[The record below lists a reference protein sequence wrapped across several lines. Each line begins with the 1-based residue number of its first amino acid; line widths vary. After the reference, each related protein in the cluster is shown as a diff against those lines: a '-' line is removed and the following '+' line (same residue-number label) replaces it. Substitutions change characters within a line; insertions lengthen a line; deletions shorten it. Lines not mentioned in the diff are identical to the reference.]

1 MTSLVDGRAASAA
14 RPCRRV
20 RRRWQG
26 RVAAAAVLLAG
37 LALTCGG
44 GLLLTAGTAAPA
56 AAVSVGSVPPAAPD
70 VPTGSGPSATATPM
84 PSPSPSPPTAI
95 RIPALGVRAA
105 VVPVLAPGGALDVP
119 ADPQVIGW
127 WSAGP
132 RPGSAAGTVVLAG
145 HVDTAEHGLGAFAA
159 LARAEP
165 GTRIELVTRPAT
177 VRYVVVARVRYPK
190 STLPPDVLA
199 SYGRPRLAL
208 LTCGGAFDERTRH
221 YADNIVVVGLPEA

>member
-1 MTSLVDGRAASAA
+1 M
-14 RPCRRV
+14 
-20 RRRWQG
+20 
-26 RVAAAAVLLAG
+26 
-37 LALTCGG
+37 TCGG
-44 GLLLTAGTAAPA
+44 GVLLASGPSAPA
-56 AAVSVGSVPPAAPD
+56 AAASVGSVPPAVPD
-70 VPTGSGPSATATPM
+70 VPALPGRSATPT
-84 PSPSPSPPTAI
+84 PSPPTAI

-145 HVDTAEHGLGAFAA
+145 HVDTAERGLGAFAA
-159 LARAEP
+159 LLRAEP
-165 GTRIELVTRPAT
+165 GTRIEVVAGPAT
-177 VRYVVVARVRYPK
+177 VRYVVAARVRYPK

-208 LTCGGAFDERTRH
+208 LTCGGAFVERTRH
-221 YADNIVVVGLPEA
+221 YTDNIVVIGLPEA

>member
-20 RRRWQG
+20 RRRLQG

-56 AAVSVGSVPPAAPD
+56 AAGSVGSVPPAAPD
-70 VPTGSGPSATATPM
+70 VPTGSGPSATATP
-84 PSPSPSPPTAI
+84 SPMPSPPTAI
-95 RIPALGVRAA
+95 RIPALGLRAA

-165 GTRIELVTRPAT
+165 GTRIEVVTRPAT

-190 STLPPDVLA
+190 STLPLDVLA

>member
-20 RRRWQG
+20 RRRLQG
-26 RVAAAAVLLAG
+26 RVAAAAVLLTG

-44 GLLLTAGTAAPA
+44 GLWLASGTSVPA
-56 AAVSVGSVPPAAPD
+56 AAASVGSVPPAAPD
-70 VPTGSGPSATATPM
+70 VPTGPGLSATA
-84 PSPSPSPPTAI
+84 SPSPSPPTAI

-165 GTRIELVTRPAT
+165 GTRIEVVTRPAT

-190 STLPPDVLA
+190 STLPLDVLA

>member
-1 MTSLVDGRAASAA
+1 MAGGSAA
-14 RPCRRV
+14 RHCRV
-20 RRRWQG
+20 RRRLQG

-44 GLLLTAGTAAPA
+44 GLWLASGTSVPA
-56 AAVSVGSVPPAAPD
+56 AAASVGSVPPAAPD
-70 VPTGSGPSATATPM
+70 VPTGPGPSATATPS

-165 GTRIELVTRPAT
+165 GTRIEVVTRPAT

-190 STLPPDVLA
+190 STLPLDVLA

>member
-20 RRRWQG
+20 RRRLQG

-44 GLLLTAGTAAPA
+44 GLWLAAGTAAPA
-56 AAVSVGSVPPAAPD
+56 AAASVGSVPPAAPD
-70 VPTGSGPSATATPM
+70 VPTGPGPSAT
-84 PSPSPSPPTAI
+84 PSPPTAI

-165 GTRIELVTRPAT
+165 GTRIEVVTRPAT

-190 STLPPDVLA
+190 STLPLDVLA

>member
-1 MTSLVDGRAASAA
+1 M
-14 RPCRRV
+14 
-20 RRRWQG
+20 
-26 RVAAAAVLLAG
+26 
-37 LALTCGG
+37 
-44 GLLLTAGTAAPA
+44 
-56 AAVSVGSVPPAAPD
+56 GSVPPAAPD
-70 VPTGSGPSATATPM
+70 IPAGSSRSPT
-84 PSPSPSPPTAI
+84 PSPPTAI

-145 HVDTAEHGLGAFAA
+145 HVDTAEQGLGAFAA
-159 LARAEP
+159 LLRAEP
-165 GTRIELVTRPAT
+165 GTRIEVVTRPAT

-190 STLPPDVLA
+190 STLPLDVLA

>member
-1 MTSLVDGRAASAA
+1 MTSPVDGRAASAA

-26 RVAAAAVLLAG
+26 RVAAAAVLLTG

-44 GLLLTAGTAAPA
+44 GLLLTAGTSVPA
-56 AAVSVGSVPPAAPD
+56 AAASVGSVPPAAPD
-70 VPTGSGPSATATPM
+70 IPAGSGRSATPT
-84 PSPSPSPPTAI
+84 PSPSPPTAI

-165 GTRIELVTRPAT
+165 GTRIEVVTRPAT

-190 STLPPDVLA
+190 STLPLDVLA

>member
-1 MTSLVDGRAASAA
+1 M
-14 RPCRRV
+14 
-20 RRRWQG
+20 
-26 RVAAAAVLLAG
+26 
-37 LALTCGG
+37 TCGG
-44 GLLLTAGTAAPA
+44 GLLLASGTSAPA
-56 AAVSVGSVPPAAPD
+56 AAAASVGSVPPAVPD
-70 VPTGSGPSATATPM
+70 VPDRPGRSATPTPT
-84 PSPSPSPPTAI
+84 PTPSPPTAI

-145 HVDTAEHGLGAFAA
+145 HVDTAERGLGAFAA
-159 LARAEP
+159 LLRTEP
-165 GTRIELVTRPAT
+165 GTRIEVVAGPAT
-177 VRYVVVARVRYPK
+177 VRYVVAARVRYPK

-221 YADNIVVVGLPEA
+221 YTDNIVVIGLPEA